1 MATLNLGNIK
11 FNWKG
16 AVAGTAYVVDDVV
29 RCIQA
34 VHIFV
39 N

>member
-11 FNWKG
+11 FNWAYVG
-16 AVAGTAYVVDDVV
+16 GTAYVVDDVS
-29 RCIQA
+29 IQA